1 MAAKRLHLQ
10 SLEKESSMPS
20 TDPENNILPEGK
32 VTPYHCCADCPP
44 GYVKDRDRCFRTP
57 RSKITKWDTTTSSF
71 DVDQVSNN
79 EYDVIS

>member
-32 VTPYHCCADCPP
+32 VTPSLLKKPKEKSGGCC
-44 GYVKDRDRCFRTP
+44 
-57 RSKITKWDTTTSSF
+57 
-71 DVDQVSNN
+71 
-79 EYDVIS
+79 